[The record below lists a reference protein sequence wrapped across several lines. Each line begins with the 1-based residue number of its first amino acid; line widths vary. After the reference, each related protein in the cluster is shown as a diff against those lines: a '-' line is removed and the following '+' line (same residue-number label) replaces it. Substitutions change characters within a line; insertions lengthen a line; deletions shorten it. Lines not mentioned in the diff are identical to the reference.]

1 MNPMDTYGGDISV
14 TLHNTTINTKNLF
27 NNSSRNNFTA
37 TAMGNFSDLLSDYS
51 VHNSKLAAYQP
62 NTTMKNA
69 PSSHTMYKFPKN
81 SSRLHTLRK
90 SANIVQAVQTE
101 TEKSR
106 LNLVSSNNQEVRM
119 SIDSNLLKYLYPVT
133 TKQ

>member
-133 TKQ
+133 TK

>member
-1 MNPMDTYGGDISV
+1 
-14 TLHNTTINTKNLF
+14 
-27 NNSSRNNFTA
+27 
-37 TAMGNFSDLLSDYS
+37 MGNFSDLLSDYS

-106 LNLVSSNNQEVRM
+106 LNLVSTNNQEVRM

-133 TKQ
+133 TK

>member
-1 MNPMDTYGGDISV
+1 MSITNKLNQTMNPMDTYGGDISV
-14 TLHNTTINTKNLF
+14 SLRNSTLNTKHLF
-27 NNSSRNNFTA
+27 NNSSRNNFTV

-51 VHNSKLAAYQP
+51 VHNSKMPAYQP

-90 SANIVQAVQTE
+90 SANIV
-101 TEKSR
+101 
-106 LNLVSSNNQEVRM
+106 
-119 SIDSNLLKYLYPVT
+119 
-133 TKQ
+133 

>member
-14 TLHNTTINTKNLF
+14 TLHNTTINTKHLF

-69 PSSHTMYKFPKN
+69 PSSHTIYKFPKN

-106 LNLVSSNNQEVRM
+106 LNLVSTNNQEVRM

-133 TKQ
+133 TK

>member
-106 LNLVSSNNQEVRM
+106 LNLVSSKNQEVRM

-133 TKQ
+133 TK